1 MIGELHDEL
10 LPHHACGAKD
20 ANVYSAAGNH
30 YVLHS
35 ESAERGRTK
44 VLRYRRRACPAV
56 APKARRRAKK
66 NPPAV
71 KRRRVAESL

>member
-10 LPHHACGAKD
+10 LPDHACGAKD

-35 ESAERGRTK
+35 ESAE
-44 VLRYRRRACPAV
+44 APAG
-56 APKARRRAKK
+56 KK
-66 NPPAV
+66 KPAGC
-71 KRRRVAESL
+71 